1 MSQRIYVAIPYTN
14 VEELSFKMANRAS
27 YELIKLGH
35 IPLSPISMSHPI
47 VEQSKTDENYTDE
60 LLGTWEVWSTIDYSF
75 IDWCDEI
82 WVVEMSKDA
91 IQGSI
96 GVKAELEYAKKLG
109 KAVRTIKVNYTGEG
123 EDLNWTFKF
132 PRVKYFKSNAR
143 LHAEKIA
150 DIVLECES
158 RLDAVE
164 AVEDILS

>member
-1 MSQRIYVAIPYTN
+1 
-14 VEELSFKMANRAS
+14 
-27 YELIKLGH
+27 
-35 IPLSPISMSHPI
+35 
-47 VEQSKTDENYTDE
+47 
-60 LLGTWEVWSTIDYSF
+60 
-75 IDWCDEI
+75 
-82 WVVEMSKDA
+82 MSKDA